1 MSFHDV
7 WSKAGYIFNRRQK
20 IRLVWLV
27 MILFAEIFLELLG
40 VISVYPFIALILNP
54 NMIQSNQLLHKFY
67 EVTGVQNNNDF
78 FMVMAL
84 AMIGIYVFKNAFNA
98 LTSYMRVGFVF
109 DTQREIGVRLMRS
122 YMSEPYSFF
131 LEKNSSVLMRGVGT
145 DVGQFFNLVLQCLYM
160 FSDCVMMLIFG
171 GYMLFTDFILSISMI
186 VIMVLFVAIFVRWN
200 KKRASYFGRETQ
212 RCSGKMTQWMQQAF
226 GGIKEIKILRRE
238 NYFVDNYEKYC
249 SKSNRMNRTFS
260 FLNSIPHMVLECFCT
275 AAILLIIAIRV
286 RGGADVAVFLPK
298 MAIFAMA
305 LFRLFPRIS
314 RINGCLNSIIFSY
327 PYMNS
332 VYEALQLSEEHKYQR
347 VQRAKEGER
356 EENLTFEQD
365 VTLENIHF
373 AYPNTETEVLSGV
386 NMTIKKGQ
394 AVALVGPSGAG
405 KTTLADVFLGI
416 LELKEGRVLCDGKEI
431 LNHMDEWADRLG
443 YIPQTIFLSDDTIRN
458 NVAFG
463 LVVDESGDDKI
474 WAALEQAQLK
484 EFVERLPEGLDTKIG
499 ERGVRLSG
507 GQRQRIGIARALY
520 TNPDILVLDE
530 ATSALD
536 NDTEAAV
543 MESIERLLGHKTMII
558 IAHRI
563 TTVRNCDLIYRVDQG
578 NIEEI
583 TYEQLQAEVENN
595 SHDNR

>member
-1 MSFHDV
+1 MSFKDV
-7 WSKAGYIFNRRQK
+7 WEKASYIFNRKQK

-54 NMIQSNQLLHKFY
+54 NMIQENRLLLMAY
-67 EVTGVQNNNDF
+67 QISGAENNNDF
-78 FMVMAL
+78 FMIMAIG
-84 AMIGIYVFKNAFNA
+84 MIGIYIFKNAFNA
-98 LTSYMRVGFVF
+98 FTSYKRTGFVF

-122 YMSEPYSFF
+122 YMQEPYSFF
-131 LEKNSSVLMRGVGT
+131 LEKNSAVLMRGVGT
-145 DVGQFFNLVLQCLYM
+145 DVAQFFNLVLQCLYM

-171 GYMLFTDFILSISMI
+171 GYMLYTDFILSVSMI

-200 KKRASYFGRETQ
+200 KKRATFFGKETQ
-212 RCSGKMTQWMQQAF
+212 KCSGKMTQWMQQAF
-226 GGIKEIKILRRE
+226 GGVKEIKILRRE
-238 NYFVDNYEKYC
+238 DYFVDNYEKYC
-249 SKSNRMNRTFS
+249 SKSNRMNRIFS

-275 AAILLIIAIRV
+275 AAILLIIALRV
-286 RGGADVAVFLPK
+286 RNGANVAVFLPK

-327 PYMNS
+327 PYMDS
-332 VYEALQLSEEHKYQR
+332 VYEALQVSEEHKYQR
-347 VQRAKEGER
+347 VQREQVGKN
-356 EENLTFEQD
+356 ENELSFEHD
-365 VTLENIHF
+365 ITLENIHF
-373 AYPNTETEVLSGV
+373 VYPNTETEVLSGV
-386 NMTIKKGQ
+386 NMSIQKGQ
-394 AVALVGPSGAG
+394 AVAFVGPSGAG

-431 LNHMDEWADRLG
+431 LNHADEWADKLG

-463 LVVDESGDDKI
+463 LEVDESIDDKV
-474 WAALEQAQLK
+474 WSALEQAQLK

-536 NDTEAAV
+536 NETEAAV
-543 MESIERLLGHKTMII
+543 MEAIEHLLGHKTMII

-563 TTVRNCDLIYRVDQG
+563 TTVRNCDVIYRVDKG
-578 NIEEI
+578 NIEKV
-583 TYEQLQAEVENN
+583 TYEQLQAEVEQK
-595 SHDNR
+595 S

>member
-1 MSFHDV
+1 MSFKDV
-7 WSKAGYIFNRRQK
+7 WDKAGYIFDRKQK
-20 IRLVWLV
+20 IRLVWLI

-54 NMIQSNQLLHKFY
+54 NMIHDNKWLSMAY
-67 EVTGVQNNNDF
+67 DISGVQNNNDF
-78 FMVMAL
+78 FMFMAFG
-84 AMIGIYVFKNAFNA
+84 MIGIYIFKNAFNA
-98 LTSYMRVGFVF
+98 FTSYKRTGFVF

-122 YMSEPYSFF
+122 YMQEPYSFF
-131 LEKNSSVLMRGVGT
+131 LEKNSAVLMRGVGT
-145 DVGQFFNLVLQCLYM
+145 DVAQFFNLVLQCLYM

-171 GYMLFTDFILSISMI
+171 GYMLYTDFILSVSMI
-186 VIMVLFVAIFVRWN
+186 IIMVLFVAIFVRWN
-200 KKRASYFGRETQ
+200 KKRATYFGKETQ
-212 RCSGKMTQWMQQAF
+212 KCSGKMTQWMQQAF
-226 GGIKEIKILRRE
+226 GGVKEIKILRRE
-238 NYFVDNYEKYC
+238 DYFVDNYEKYC
-249 SKSNRMNRTFS
+249 SQSNRMNRIFS

-286 RGGADVAVFLPK
+286 RNGADVAVFLPK

-327 PYMNS
+327 PYMDS

-347 VQRAKEGER
+347 VKR
-356 EENLTFEQD
+356 EEKGKQENTLSFEHD

-373 AYPNTETEVLSGV
+373 VYPNTEVEVLSGV
-386 NMTIKKGQ
+386 NMSIRKGQ

-431 LNHMDEWADRLG
+431 LNHADEWADKLG
-443 YIPQTIFLSDDTIRN
+443 YIPQVIFLSDDSIRN

-463 LVVDESGDDKI
+463 LEVNESVDDKV

-536 NDTEAAV
+536 NETEAAV
-543 MESIERLLGHKTMII
+543 MESIEHLLGHKTMII

-563 TTVRNCDLIYRVDQG
+563 TTVRNCDVIYRVDKG
-578 NIEEI
+578 NIEEV
-583 TYEQLQAEVENN
+583 TYEQLQAEVEKKP
-595 SHDNR
+595 

>member
-1 MSFHDV
+1 MSFKDV
-7 WSKAGYIFNRRQK
+7 WEKASYIFNRKQK

-54 NMIQSNQLLHKFY
+54 NMIQENRLLLMAY
-67 EVTGVQNNNDF
+67 QISGAENNNDF
-78 FMVMAL
+78 FMIMAIG
-84 AMIGIYVFKNAFNA
+84 MIGIYIFKNAFNA
-98 LTSYMRVGFVF
+98 FTSYKRTGFVF

-122 YMSEPYSFF
+122 YMQEPYSFF
-131 LEKNSSVLMRGVGT
+131 LEKNSAVLMRGVGT
-145 DVGQFFNLVLQCLYM
+145 DVAQFFNLVLQCLYM

-171 GYMLFTDFILSISMI
+171 GYMLYTDFILSVSMI

-200 KKRASYFGRETQ
+200 KRRATFFGKETQ
-212 RCSGKMTQWMQQAF
+212 KCSGKMTQWMQQAF
-226 GGIKEIKILRRE
+226 GGVKEIKILRRE
-238 NYFVDNYEKYC
+238 DYFVDNYEKYC
-249 SKSNRMNRTFS
+249 SQSNRMNRIFS

-275 AAILLIIAIRV
+275 AAILLIIALRV
-286 RGGADVAVFLPK
+286 RNGANVAVFLPK

-327 PYMNS
+327 PYMDS
-332 VYEALQLSEEHKYQR
+332 VYEALQVSEEHKYQR
-347 VQRAKEGER
+347 VQREQVGKN
-356 EENLTFEQD
+356 ENELSFEHD

-373 AYPNTETEVLSGV
+373 VYPNTETEVLSGV
-386 NMTIKKGQ
+386 NMSIQKGQ
-394 AVALVGPSGAG
+394 AVAFVGPSGAG

-431 LNHMDEWADRLG
+431 LNHADEWADKLG

-463 LVVDESGDDKI
+463 LEVDESVDDKV
-474 WAALEQAQLK
+474 WSALEQAQLK

-536 NDTEAAV
+536 NETEAAV
-543 MESIERLLGHKTMII
+543 MEAIEHLLGHKTMII

-563 TTVRNCDLIYRVDQG
+563 TTVRNCDVIYRVDKG
-578 NIEEI
+578 NIEKV
-583 TYEQLQAEVENN
+583 TYEQLQAEVEQE
-595 SHDNR
+595 S

>member
-1 MSFHDV
+1 MSFKDV
-7 WSKAGYIFNRRQK
+7 WNKASYIFNRRQK
-20 IRLVWLV
+20 IRLVWLLL
-27 MILFAEIFLELLG
+27 ILFAEIFLELLG
-40 VISVYPFIALILNP
+40 VVSVYPFIALMLSP
-54 NMIQSNQLLHKFY
+54 GMIQENRLLSILYDVCGARSNN
-67 EVTGVQNNNDF
+67 EF
-78 FMVMAL
+78 FMLMAWG
-84 AMIGIYVFKNAFNA
+84 MIGIYIFKNAFNA
-98 LTSYMRVGFVF
+98 FTSYKRVGFVF

-122 YMSEPYSFF
+122 YMAEPYSFF
-131 LEKNSSVLMRGVGT
+131 LEKNSAVLMRGVGT
-145 DVGQFFNLVLQCLYM
+145 DVAQFFNLVLQCLYM

-171 GYMLFTDFILSISMI
+171 GYMLFTDFILSVSMI
-186 VIMVLFVAIFVRWN
+186 VIMVLFVTIFVRWN
-200 KKRASYFGRETQ
+200 KKRASYFGKETQ

-226 GGIKEIKILRRE
+226 GGVKEIKILRRE
-238 NYFVDNYEKYC
+238 DFFVDNYEKYC
-249 SKSNRMNRTFS
+249 SKSNRMNRIFS

-286 RGGADVAVFLPK
+286 KNGADVAVFLPK

-327 PYMNS
+327 PYMDS
-332 VYEALQLSEEHKYQR
+332 VYEALQVSEEHKYQR
-347 VQRAKEGER
+347 VQREQVGQQEQA
-356 EENLTFEQD
+356 LTFEHD

-373 AYPNTETEVLSGV
+373 VYPNTETEVLSGI
-386 NMTIKKGQ
+386 NMTLKKGQ

-431 LNHMDEWADRLG
+431 LNHADEWADKLG
-443 YIPQTIFLSDDTIRN
+443 YIPQTIFLSDDSIRN

-484 EFVERLPEGLDTKIG
+484 EFVEKLPDGLDTKIG

-536 NDTEAAV
+536 NETEAAV
-543 MESIERLLGHKTMII
+543 MESIEHLLGHKTMII

-563 TTVRNCDLIYRVDQG
+563 TTVRHCDVIYRVDRG
-578 NIEEI
+578 TIEEV
-583 TYEQLQAEVENN
+583 TYEQLQEEVEK
-595 SHDNR
+595 SS

>member
-1 MSFHDV
+1 MSFKDV
-7 WSKAGYIFNRRQK
+7 WDKAGYIFDRKQK
-20 IRLVWLV
+20 IRLVWLI

-54 NMIQSNQLLHKFY
+54 NMIHDNKWLSMAY
-67 EVTGVQNNNDF
+67 DISGVQNNNDF
-78 FMVMAL
+78 FMFMAFG
-84 AMIGIYVFKNAFNA
+84 MIGIYIFKNAFNA
-98 LTSYMRVGFVF
+98 FTSYKRTGFVF

-122 YMSEPYSFF
+122 YMQEPYSFF
-131 LEKNSSVLMRGVGT
+131 LEKNSAVLMRGVGT
-145 DVGQFFNLVLQCLYM
+145 DVAQFFNLVLQCLYM

-171 GYMLFTDFILSISMI
+171 GYMLYTDFILSVSMI

-200 KKRASYFGRETQ
+200 KKRATYFGKETQ
-212 RCSGKMTQWMQQAF
+212 KCSGKMTQWMQQAF
-226 GGIKEIKILRRE
+226 GGVKEIKILRRE
-238 NYFVDNYEKYC
+238 DYFVDNYEKYC
-249 SKSNRMNRTFS
+249 SQSNRMNRIFS

-286 RGGADVAVFLPK
+286 RNGADVAVFLPK

-327 PYMNS
+327 PYMDS

-347 VQRAKEGER
+347 VKR
-356 EENLTFEQD
+356 EEKGKQENTLSFEHD

-373 AYPNTETEVLSGV
+373 VYPNTEVEVLSGV
-386 NMTIKKGQ
+386 NMSIRKGQ
-394 AVALVGPSGAG
+394 AVAFVGPSGAG

-431 LNHMDEWADRLG
+431 LNHADEWADKLG
-443 YIPQTIFLSDDTIRN
+443 YIPQVIFLSDDSIRN

-463 LVVDESGDDKI
+463 LEVDESVDDKV

-536 NDTEAAV
+536 NETEAAV
-543 MESIERLLGHKTMII
+543 MESIEHLLGHKTMII

-563 TTVRNCDLIYRVDQG
+563 TTVRNCDVIYRVDKG
-578 NIEEI
+578 NIEEV
-583 TYEQLQAEVENN
+583 TYEQLQAEVEKKP
-595 SHDNR
+595 

>member
-1 MSFHDV
+1 MSFKDV
-7 WSKAGYIFNRRQK
+7 WEKASYIFNRKQK

-54 NMIQSNQLLHKFY
+54 NMIHENRLLLMAY
-67 EVTGVQNNNDF
+67 EISGVENNNDF
-78 FMVMAL
+78 FMIMAL
-84 AMIGIYVFKNAFNA
+84 GMIGIYIFKNAFNA
-98 LTSYMRVGFVF
+98 FTSYKRTGFVF

-122 YMSEPYSFF
+122 YMQEPYSFF
-131 LEKNSSVLMRGVGT
+131 LEKNSAVLMRGVGT
-145 DVGQFFNLVLQCLYM
+145 DVAQFFNLVLQCLYM

-171 GYMLFTDFILSISMI
+171 GYMLYTDFILSVSMI

-200 KKRASYFGRETQ
+200 KKRATFFGKETQ
-212 RCSGKMTQWMQQAF
+212 KCSGKMTQWMQQAF
-226 GGIKEIKILRRE
+226 GGVKEIKILRRE
-238 NYFVDNYEKYC
+238 DYFVDNYEKYC
-249 SKSNRMNRTFS
+249 SKSNRMNRIFS

-275 AAILLIIAIRV
+275 AAILLIIALRV
-286 RGGADVAVFLPK
+286 RNGANVAVFLPK

-327 PYMNS
+327 PYMDS
-332 VYEALQLSEEHKYQR
+332 VYEALQVSEEHKYQR
-347 VQRAKEGER
+347 VQREQVGKN
-356 EENLTFEQD
+356 ENELSFEHD
-365 VTLENIHF
+365 ITLENIHF
-373 AYPNTETEVLSGV
+373 VYPNTETEVLSGV
-386 NMTIKKGQ
+386 NMSIQKGQ
-394 AVALVGPSGAG
+394 AVAFVGPSGAG

-431 LNHMDEWADRLG
+431 LNHADEWADKLG

-463 LVVDESGDDKI
+463 LEVDESVDNKV
-474 WAALEQAQLK
+474 WSALEQAQLK

-536 NDTEAAV
+536 NETEAAV
-543 MESIERLLGHKTMII
+543 MEAIEHLLGHKTMII

-563 TTVRNCDLIYRVDQG
+563 TTVRNCDVIYRVDKG
-578 NIEEI
+578 NIEKV
-583 TYEQLQAEVENN
+583 TYEQLQAEVEQK
-595 SHDNR
+595 S

>member
-1 MSFHDV
+1 MSFKDV
-7 WSKAGYIFNRRQK
+7 WDKAGYIFDRKQK
-20 IRLVWLV
+20 IRLVWLI

-54 NMIQSNQLLHKFY
+54 NMIHDNKWLSMAY
-67 EVTGVQNNNDF
+67 DVSGVQNNNDF
-78 FMVMAL
+78 FMFMAFG
-84 AMIGIYVFKNAFNA
+84 MIGIYIFKNAFNA
-98 LTSYMRVGFVF
+98 FTSYKRTGFVF

-122 YMSEPYSFF
+122 YMQEPYSFF
-131 LEKNSSVLMRGVGT
+131 LEKNSAVLMRGVGT
-145 DVGQFFNLVLQCLYM
+145 DVAQFFNLVLQCLYM

-171 GYMLFTDFILSISMI
+171 GYMLYTDFILSVSMI
-186 VIMVLFVAIFVRWN
+186 IIMVLFVAIFVRWN
-200 KKRASYFGRETQ
+200 KKRATYFGKETQ
-212 RCSGKMTQWMQQAF
+212 KCSGKMTQWMQQAF
-226 GGIKEIKILRRE
+226 GGVKEIKILRRE
-238 NYFVDNYEKYC
+238 DYFVDNYEKYC
-249 SKSNRMNRTFS
+249 SQSNRMNRIFS

-286 RGGADVAVFLPK
+286 RNGADVAVFLPK

-327 PYMNS
+327 PYMDS

-347 VQRAKEGER
+347 VKR
-356 EENLTFEQD
+356 EEKGKQENTLSFEHD

-373 AYPNTETEVLSGV
+373 VYPNTEVEVLSGV
-386 NMTIKKGQ
+386 NMSIRKGQ

-431 LNHMDEWADRLG
+431 LNHADEWADKLG
-443 YIPQTIFLSDDTIRN
+443 YIPQVIFLSDDSIRN

-463 LVVDESGDDKI
+463 LEVNESVDDKV

-536 NDTEAAV
+536 NETEAAV
-543 MESIERLLGHKTMII
+543 MESIEHLLGHKTMII

-563 TTVRNCDLIYRVDQG
+563 TTVRNCDVIYRVDKG
-578 NIEEI
+578 NIEEV
-583 TYEQLQAEVENN
+583 TYEQLQAEVEKKP
-595 SHDNR
+595 

>member
-1 MSFHDV
+1 MSFKDV
-7 WSKAGYIFNRRQK
+7 WNKASYIFNRRQK
-20 IRLVWLV
+20 IRLVWLLL
-27 MILFAEIFLELLG
+27 ILFAEIFLELLG
-40 VISVYPFIALILNP
+40 VVSVYPFIALMLSP
-54 NMIQSNQLLHKFY
+54 GMIQENQLLSMLY
-67 EVTGVQNNNDF
+67 DLCGARSNNEF
-78 FMVMAL
+78 FMLMAWG
-84 AMIGIYVFKNAFNA
+84 MIGIYIFKNAFNA
-98 LTSYMRVGFVF
+98 FTSYKRVGFVF

-122 YMSEPYSFF
+122 YMAEPYSFF
-131 LEKNSSVLMRGVGT
+131 LEKNSAVLMRGVGT
-145 DVGQFFNLVLQCLYM
+145 DVAQFFNLVLQCLYM

-171 GYMLFTDFILSISMI
+171 GYMLFTDFILSVSMI
-186 VIMVLFVAIFVRWN
+186 VIMVLFVTIFVRWN
-200 KKRASYFGRETQ
+200 KKRASYFGKETQ

-226 GGIKEIKILRRE
+226 GGVKEIKILRRE
-238 NYFVDNYEKYC
+238 DFFVDNYEKYC
-249 SKSNRMNRTFS
+249 SKSNRMNRIFS

-286 RGGADVAVFLPK
+286 KNGADVAVFLPK

-327 PYMNS
+327 PYMDS
-332 VYEALQLSEEHKYQR
+332 VYEALQVSEEHKYQR
-347 VQRAKEGER
+347 VQREQVGQQEQA
-356 EENLTFEQD
+356 LTFEHE

-373 AYPNTETEVLSGV
+373 VYPNTETEVLSGI
-386 NMTIKKGQ
+386 NMTLKKGQ

-431 LNHMDEWADRLG
+431 LNHADEWADKLG
-443 YIPQTIFLSDDTIRN
+443 YIPQTIFLSDDSIRN

-484 EFVERLPEGLDTKIG
+484 EFVEKLPDGLDTKIG

-536 NDTEAAV
+536 NETEAAV
-543 MESIERLLGHKTMII
+543 MESIEHLLGHKTMII

-563 TTVRNCDLIYRVDQG
+563 TTVRHCDVIYRVDRG
-578 NIEEI
+578 TIEEV
-583 TYEQLQAEVENN
+583 TYEQLQEEVEK
-595 SHDNR
+595 SS

>member
-1 MSFHDV
+1 MSFKDV
-7 WSKAGYIFNRRQK
+7 WDKADYIFNRKQK
-20 IRLVWLV
+20 IRLVWLIL
-27 MILFAEIFLELLG
+27 ILFAEIFLELLG

-54 NMIQSNQLLHKFY
+54 GMIHDNRWLSMAY
-67 EVTGVQNNNDF
+67 EVSGVQNNNDF
-78 FMVMAL
+78 FLIMAFG
-84 AMIGIYVFKNAFNA
+84 MIGIYIFKNAFNA
-98 LTSYMRVGFVF
+98 FTSYKRTGFVF

-122 YMSEPYSFF
+122 YMKEPYSFF
-131 LEKNSSVLMRGVGT
+131 LEKNSAVLMRGVGT
-145 DVGQFFNLVLQCLYM
+145 DVTQFFNLVLQCLYM

-171 GYMLFTDFILSISMI
+171 GYMLYTDFVLSVSMI

-200 KKRASYFGRETQ
+200 KRRATYFGKETQ
-212 RCSGKMTQWMQQAF
+212 NCSGKMTQWMQQAF
-226 GGIKEIKILRRE
+226 GGVKEIKILRRE
-238 NYFVDNYEKYC
+238 DYFVDNYEKYC
-249 SKSNRMNRTFS
+249 RQYNRMNRIFS

-275 AAILLIIAIRV
+275 AAILLIIALRV
-286 RGGADVAVFLPK
+286 RNGADVAVFLPK

-314 RINGCLNSIIFSY
+314 RINSCLNSIIFSY
-327 PYMNS
+327 PYMDS
-332 VYEALQLSEEHKYQR
+332 VYEALQVSEEHKYQR
-347 VQRAKEGER
+347 VQREEKGKKE
-356 EENLTFEQD
+356 NTLSFEHD

-373 AYPNTETEVLSGV
+373 VYPNTDVEVLSGV
-386 NMTIKKGQ
+386 NMSIQKGQ
-394 AVALVGPSGAG
+394 AVAFVGPSGAG

-431 LNHMDEWADRLG
+431 LNHSDEWADKLG
-443 YIPQTIFLSDDTIRN
+443 YIPQTIFLSDDSIRN

-463 LVVDESGDDKI
+463 LEVDESVDDKV
-474 WAALEQAQLK
+474 WSALEQAQLK

-536 NDTEAAV
+536 NETEAAV
-543 MESIERLLGHKTMII
+543 MESIEHLLGHKTMII

-563 TTVRNCDLIYRVDQG
+563 TTVRNCDVIYRVDKG
-578 NIEEI
+578 NIEKV
-583 TYEQLQAEVENN
+583 TYEQLQAEIEKKP
-595 SHDNR
+595 

>member
-1 MSFHDV
+1 MSFKDV
-7 WSKAGYIFNRRQK
+7 WEKASYIFNRKQK

-54 NMIQSNQLLHKFY
+54 NMIQENRLLLMAY
-67 EVTGVQNNNDF
+67 QISGAENNNDF
-78 FMVMAL
+78 FMIMAIG
-84 AMIGIYVFKNAFNA
+84 MIGIYIFKNAFNA
-98 LTSYMRVGFVF
+98 FTSYKRTGFVF

-122 YMSEPYSFF
+122 YMQEPYSFF
-131 LEKNSSVLMRGVGT
+131 LEKNSAVLMRGVGT
-145 DVGQFFNLVLQCLYM
+145 DVAQFFNLVLQCLYM

-171 GYMLFTDFILSISMI
+171 GYMLYTDFILSVSMI

-200 KKRASYFGRETQ
+200 KKRATFFGKETQ
-212 RCSGKMTQWMQQAF
+212 KCSGKMTQWMQQAF
-226 GGIKEIKILRRE
+226 GGVKEIKILRRE
-238 NYFVDNYEKYC
+238 DYFVDNYEKYC
-249 SKSNRMNRTFS
+249 SQSNRMNRIFS

-275 AAILLIIAIRV
+275 AAILLIIALRV
-286 RGGADVAVFLPK
+286 RNGANVAVFLPK

-327 PYMNS
+327 PYMDS
-332 VYEALQLSEEHKYQR
+332 VYEALQVSEEHKYQR
-347 VQRAKEGER
+347 VQREQVGKN
-356 EENLTFEQD
+356 ENELSFEHD

-373 AYPNTETEVLSGV
+373 VYPNTETEVLSGV
-386 NMTIKKGQ
+386 NMSIQKGQ
-394 AVALVGPSGAG
+394 AVAFVGPSGAG

-431 LNHMDEWADRLG
+431 LNHADEWADKLG

-463 LVVDESGDDKI
+463 LEVDESVDDKV
-474 WAALEQAQLK
+474 WSALEQAQLK

-536 NDTEAAV
+536 NETEAAV
-543 MESIERLLGHKTMII
+543 MEAIEHLLGHKTMII

-563 TTVRNCDLIYRVDQG
+563 TTVRNCDVIYRVDKG
-578 NIEEI
+578 NIEKV
-583 TYEQLQAEVENN
+583 TYEQLQAEVEQK
-595 SHDNR
+595 S

>member
-1 MSFHDV
+1 MSFKDV
-7 WSKAGYIFNRRQK
+7 WDKAGYIFDRKQK
-20 IRLVWLV
+20 IRLVWLI

-54 NMIQSNQLLHKFY
+54 NMIHDNKWLSMAY
-67 EVTGVQNNNDF
+67 EISGVQNNNDF
-78 FMVMAL
+78 FMIMAFG
-84 AMIGIYVFKNAFNA
+84 MIGIYIFKNAFNA
-98 LTSYMRVGFVF
+98 FTSYKRTGFVF

-122 YMSEPYSFF
+122 YMQEPYSFF
-131 LEKNSSVLMRGVGT
+131 LEKNSAVLMRGVGT

-171 GYMLFTDFILSISMI
+171 GYMLYTDFILSVSMI
-186 VIMVLFVAIFVRWN
+186 IIMVLFVAIFVRWN
-200 KKRASYFGRETQ
+200 KKRATYFGKETQ
-212 RCSGKMTQWMQQAF
+212 KCSGKMTQWMQQAF
-226 GGIKEIKILRRE
+226 GGVKEIKILRRE
-238 NYFVDNYEKYC
+238 DYFVDNYEKYC
-249 SKSNRMNRTFS
+249 SQSNRMNRIFS

-286 RGGADVAVFLPK
+286 RNGADVAVFLPK

-327 PYMNS
+327 PYMDS

-347 VQRAKEGER
+347 VKR
-356 EENLTFEQD
+356 EEKGKQENTLSFEHD

-373 AYPNTETEVLSGV
+373 VYPNTEVEVLSGV
-386 NMTIKKGQ
+386 NMSIRKGQ

-431 LNHMDEWADRLG
+431 LNHADEWADKLG
-443 YIPQTIFLSDDTIRN
+443 YIPQVIFLSDDSIRN

-463 LVVDESGDDKI
+463 LEVDESVDDKV

-536 NDTEAAV
+536 NETEAAV
-543 MESIERLLGHKTMII
+543 MESIEHLLGHKTMII

-563 TTVRNCDLIYRVDQG
+563 TTVRNCDVIYRVDKG
-578 NIEEI
+578 NIEEV
-583 TYEQLQAEVENN
+583 TYEQLQTEVEKKP
-595 SHDNR
+595 

>member
-1 MSFHDV
+1 MSFKDV
-7 WSKAGYIFNRRQK
+7 WEKASYIFNRKQK

-54 NMIQSNQLLHKFY
+54 NMIQENRLLLMAY
-67 EVTGVQNNNDF
+67 QISGAENNNDF
-78 FMVMAL
+78 FMIMAL
-84 AMIGIYVFKNAFNA
+84 GMIGIYIFKNAFNA
-98 LTSYMRVGFVF
+98 FTSYKRTGFVF

-122 YMSEPYSFF
+122 YMQEPYSFF
-131 LEKNSSVLMRGVGT
+131 LEKNSAVLMRGVGT
-145 DVGQFFNLVLQCLYM
+145 DVAQFFNLVLQCLYM

-171 GYMLFTDFILSISMI
+171 GYMLYTDFILSVSMI

-200 KKRASYFGRETQ
+200 KKRATFFGKETQ
-212 RCSGKMTQWMQQAF
+212 KCSGKMTQWMQQAF
-226 GGIKEIKILRRE
+226 GGVKEIKILRRE
-238 NYFVDNYEKYC
+238 DYFVDNYEKYC
-249 SKSNRMNRTFS
+249 SKSNRMNRIFS

-275 AAILLIIAIRV
+275 AAILLIIALRV
-286 RGGADVAVFLPK
+286 RNGANVAVFLPK

-327 PYMNS
+327 PYMDS
-332 VYEALQLSEEHKYQR
+332 VYEALQVSEEHKYQR
-347 VQRAKEGER
+347 VQREQVGKN
-356 EENLTFEQD
+356 ENELSFEHD
-365 VTLENIHF
+365 ITLENIHF
-373 AYPNTETEVLSGV
+373 VYPNTETEVLSGV
-386 NMTIKKGQ
+386 NMSIQKGQ
-394 AVALVGPSGAG
+394 AVAFVGPSGAG

-431 LNHMDEWADRLG
+431 LNHADEWADKLG

-463 LVVDESGDDKI
+463 LEVDESIDDKV
-474 WAALEQAQLK
+474 WSALEQAQLK

-536 NDTEAAV
+536 NETEAAV
-543 MESIERLLGHKTMII
+543 MEAIEHLLGHKTMII

-563 TTVRNCDLIYRVDQG
+563 TTVRNCDVIYRVDKG
-578 NIEEI
+578 NIEKV
-583 TYEQLQAEVENN
+583 TYEQLQAEVEQK
-595 SHDNR
+595 S

>member
-1 MSFHDV
+1 MSFKDV
-7 WSKAGYIFNRRQK
+7 WDKAGYIFDRKQK
-20 IRLVWLV
+20 IRLVWLI

-54 NMIQSNQLLHKFY
+54 NMIHDNKWLSMAY
-67 EVTGVQNNNDF
+67 DISGVQNNNDF
-78 FMVMAL
+78 FMFMAFG
-84 AMIGIYVFKNAFNA
+84 MIGIYIFKNAFNA
-98 LTSYMRVGFVF
+98 FTSYKRTGFVF

-122 YMSEPYSFF
+122 YMQEPYSFF
-131 LEKNSSVLMRGVGT
+131 LEKNSAVLMRGVGT
-145 DVGQFFNLVLQCLYM
+145 DVAQFFNLVLQCLYM

-171 GYMLFTDFILSISMI
+171 GYMLYTDFILSVSMI
-186 VIMVLFVAIFVRWN
+186 IIMVLFVAIFVRWN
-200 KKRASYFGRETQ
+200 KKRATYFGKETQ
-212 RCSGKMTQWMQQAF
+212 KCSGKMTQWMQQAF
-226 GGIKEIKILRRE
+226 GGVKEIKILRRE
-238 NYFVDNYEKYC
+238 DYFVDNYEKYC
-249 SKSNRMNRTFS
+249 SQSNRMNRIFS

-286 RGGADVAVFLPK
+286 RNGADVAVFLPK

-327 PYMNS
+327 PYMDS

-347 VQRAKEGER
+347 VKR
-356 EENLTFEQD
+356 EEKGRQENTLSFEHD

-373 AYPNTETEVLSGV
+373 VYPNTEVEVLSGV
-386 NMTIKKGQ
+386 NMSIRKGQ
-394 AVALVGPSGAG
+394 AVAFVGPSGAG

-431 LNHMDEWADRLG
+431 LNHADEWADKLG
-443 YIPQTIFLSDDTIRN
+443 YIPQVIFLSDDSIRN

-463 LVVDESGDDKI
+463 LEVDESVDDKV

-536 NDTEAAV
+536 NETEAAV
-543 MESIERLLGHKTMII
+543 MESIEHLLGHKTMII

-563 TTVRNCDLIYRVDQG
+563 TTVRNCDVIYRVDKG
-578 NIEEI
+578 NIEEV
-583 TYEQLQAEVENN
+583 TYEQLQAEVEKKP
-595 SHDNR
+595 

>member
-1 MSFHDV
+1 MSFKDV
-7 WSKAGYIFNRRQK
+7 WEKASYIFNRKQK

-54 NMIQSNQLLHKFY
+54 NMIQENRLLLMAY
-67 EVTGVQNNNDF
+67 QISGAENNNDF
-78 FMVMAL
+78 FMIMAL
-84 AMIGIYVFKNAFNA
+84 GMIGIYIFKNAFNA
-98 LTSYMRVGFVF
+98 FTSYKRTGFVF

-122 YMSEPYSFF
+122 YMQEPYSFF
-131 LEKNSSVLMRGVGT
+131 LEKNSAVLMRGVGT
-145 DVGQFFNLVLQCLYM
+145 DVAQFFNLVLQCLYM

-171 GYMLFTDFILSISMI
+171 GYMLYTDFILSVSMI

-200 KKRASYFGRETQ
+200 KKRATFFGKETQ
-212 RCSGKMTQWMQQAF
+212 KCSGKMTQWMQQAF
-226 GGIKEIKILRRE
+226 GGVKEIKILRRE
-238 NYFVDNYEKYC
+238 DYFVDNYEKYC
-249 SKSNRMNRTFS
+249 SKSNRMNRIFS

-275 AAILLIIAIRV
+275 AAILLIIALRV
-286 RGGADVAVFLPK
+286 RNGANVAVFLPK

-305 LFRLFPRIS
+305 LFRVFPRIS

-327 PYMNS
+327 PYMDS
-332 VYEALQLSEEHKYQR
+332 VYEAVQVSEEHNFQW
-347 VQRAKEGER
+347 VQGELVGMN
-356 EENLTFEQD
+356 ENELSFEHD
-365 VTLENIHF
+365 LTLENIHF
-373 AYPNTETEVLSGV
+373 VYPNTETEVLSGV
-386 NMTIKKGQ
+386 NMSIQKGQ
-394 AVALVGPSGAG
+394 AVAFVGPSGAG

-431 LNHMDEWADRLG
+431 LNHADEWADKLG

-463 LVVDESGDDKI
+463 LEVDESIDDKV
-474 WAALEQAQLK
+474 WSALEQAQLK

-536 NDTEAAV
+536 NETEAAV
-543 MESIERLLGHKTMII
+543 MEAIEHLLGHKTMII

-563 TTVRNCDLIYRVDQG
+563 TTVRNCDVIYRVDKG
-578 NIEEI
+578 NIEKV
-583 TYEQLQAEVENN
+583 TYEQLQAEVEQK
-595 SHDNR
+595 S

>member
-1 MSFHDV
+1 MSFKDV
-7 WSKAGYIFNRRQK
+7 WNKASYIFNRRQK
-20 IRLVWLV
+20 IRLVWLLL
-27 MILFAEIFLELLG
+27 ILFAEIFLELLG
-40 VISVYPFIALILNP
+40 VVSVYPLIALMLSP
-54 NMIQSNQLLHKFY
+54 GMIQENRLLSILYDVCGARSNN
-67 EVTGVQNNNDF
+67 EF
-78 FMVMAL
+78 FMLMAWG
-84 AMIGIYVFKNAFNA
+84 MIGIYIFKNAFNA
-98 LTSYMRVGFVF
+98 FTSYKRVGFVF

-122 YMSEPYSFF
+122 YMAEPYSFF
-131 LEKNSSVLMRGVGT
+131 LEKNSAVLMRGVGT
-145 DVGQFFNLVLQCLYM
+145 DVAQFFNLVLQCLYM

-171 GYMLFTDFILSISMI
+171 GYMLFTDFILSVSMI
-186 VIMVLFVAIFVRWN
+186 VIMVLFVTIFVRWN
-200 KKRASYFGRETQ
+200 KKRASYFGKETQ

-226 GGIKEIKILRRE
+226 GGVKEIKILRRE
-238 NYFVDNYEKYC
+238 DFFVDNYEKYC
-249 SKSNRMNRTFS
+249 SKSNRMNRIFS

-286 RGGADVAVFLPK
+286 KNGADVAVFLPK

-327 PYMNS
+327 PYMDS
-332 VYEALQLSEEHKYQR
+332 VYEALQVSEEHKYQR
-347 VQRAKEGER
+347 VQREQVGQQEQA
-356 EENLTFEQD
+356 LTFEHD

-373 AYPNTETEVLSGV
+373 VYPNTETEVLSGI
-386 NMTIKKGQ
+386 NMTLKKGQ

-431 LNHMDEWADRLG
+431 LNHADEWADKLG
-443 YIPQTIFLSDDTIRN
+443 YIPQTIFLSDDSIRN

-484 EFVERLPEGLDTKIG
+484 EFVEKLPDGLDTKIG

-536 NDTEAAV
+536 NETEAAV
-543 MESIERLLGHKTMII
+543 MESIEHLLGHKTMII

-563 TTVRNCDLIYRVDQG
+563 TTVRHCDVIYRVDRG
-578 NIEEI
+578 TIEEV
-583 TYEQLQAEVENN
+583 TYEQLQEEVEK
-595 SHDNR
+595 SS

>member
-1 MSFHDV
+1 MSFKDV
-7 WSKAGYIFNRRQK
+7 WNKASYIFNRRQK
-20 IRLVWLV
+20 IRLVWLLL
-27 MILFAEIFLELLG
+27 ILFAEIFLELLG
-40 VISVYPFIALILNP
+40 VVSVYPFIALMLSP
-54 NMIQSNQLLHKFY
+54 GMIQENRLLSILYDVCGARSNN
-67 EVTGVQNNNDF
+67 EF
-78 FMVMAL
+78 FMLMAL
-84 AMIGIYVFKNAFNA
+84 GMIGIYIFKNAFNA
-98 LTSYMRVGFVF
+98 FTSYKRVGFVF

-122 YMSEPYSFF
+122 YMAEPYSFF
-131 LEKNSSVLMRGVGT
+131 LEKNSAVLMRGVGT
-145 DVGQFFNLVLQCLYM
+145 DVAQFFNLVLQCLYM

-171 GYMLFTDFILSISMI
+171 GYMLFTDFILSVSMI
-186 VIMVLFVAIFVRWN
+186 VILVLFVTIFVRWN
-200 KKRASYFGRETQ
+200 KKRASYFGKETQ

-226 GGIKEIKILRRE
+226 GGVKEIKILRRE
-238 NYFVDNYEKYC
+238 DFFVDNYEKYC
-249 SKSNRMNRTFS
+249 SKSNRMNRIFS

-286 RGGADVAVFLPK
+286 KNGADVAVFLPK

-314 RINGCLNSIIFSY
+314 RINGCVNSIIFSY
-327 PYMNS
+327 PYMDS
-332 VYEALQLSEEHKYQR
+332 VYEALQVSEEHKYQR
-347 VQRAKEGER
+347 VQREQVGQQEQA
-356 EENLTFEQD
+356 LTFEHD

-373 AYPNTETEVLSGV
+373 VYPNTETEVLSGI
-386 NMTIKKGQ
+386 NMTLKKGQ

-431 LNHMDEWADRLG
+431 LNHADEWADKLG
-443 YIPQTIFLSDDTIRN
+443 YIPQTIFLSDDSIRN

-484 EFVERLPEGLDTKIG
+484 EFVEKLPDGLDTKIG

-536 NDTEAAV
+536 NETEAAV
-543 MESIERLLGHKTMII
+543 MESIEHLLGHKTMII

-563 TTVRNCDLIYRVDQG
+563 TTVRHCDVIYRVDRG
-578 NIEEI
+578 TIEEV
-583 TYEQLQAEVENN
+583 TYEQLQEEVEK
-595 SHDNR
+595 SS